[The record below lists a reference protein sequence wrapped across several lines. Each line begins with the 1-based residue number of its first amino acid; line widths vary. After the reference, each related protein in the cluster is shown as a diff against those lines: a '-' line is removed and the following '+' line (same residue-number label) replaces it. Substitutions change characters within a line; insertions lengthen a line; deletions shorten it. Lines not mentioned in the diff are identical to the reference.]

1 MRNTAPQTSYVEVIE
16 ELKTTRIS
24 PALKRAFT
32 PVRIGA
38 AILVLAFLAITL
50 FAQLLA
56 PQDPLKQDLSLRFA
70 PFGTPGRLLGADEL
84 GRDVLSRVL
93 FGIQAEL
100 LMALSATLIAMTI
113 GTLLGLAAG
122 YFRGVGEVLAMRGI
136 DVILAF
142 PPIIIALLATTIY
155 GPGPITL
162 IAVMGVLFIPAFARI
177 VYGETLRVGRAE
189 YVEAAEVFGASVFTR
204 LFRVILPNV
213 AAPIFV
219 QFSLTLAS
227 SILLE
232 SGLSYLGLGIV
243 PPAPSLGAMVAEGQ
257 RYMSTEPS
265 ALLVPAAI
273 VSLAILGFSLLGD
286 ALRDWLDPRR

>member
-1 MRNTAPQTSYVEVIE
+1 MRNTVPQTSYVEVVSE
-16 ELKTTRIS
+16 QKKARIS

-38 AILVLAFLAITL
+38 AVLVLMFLVVTL

-70 PFGTPGRLLGADEL
+70 AMGTPGRVLGADEL

-93 FGIQAEL
+93 YGIQAEL
-100 LMALSATLIAMTI
+100 LIALSATCIAMII
-113 GTLLGLAAG
+113 GTLLGLVAG
-122 YFRGVGEVLAMRGI
+122 YFRGIAEMLAMRGI

-189 YVEAAEVFGASVFTR
+189 YVEASEVFGASIFSR

-219 QFSLTLAS
+219 QFSLTLAT

-257 RYMSTEPS
+257 RYMSTEPA